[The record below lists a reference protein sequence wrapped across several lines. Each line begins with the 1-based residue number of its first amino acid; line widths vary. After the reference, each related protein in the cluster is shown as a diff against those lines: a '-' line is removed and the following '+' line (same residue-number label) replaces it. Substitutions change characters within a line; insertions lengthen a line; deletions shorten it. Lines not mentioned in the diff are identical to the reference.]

1 MLAINQTRIRLTLL
15 TIFLLIIA
23 TTTVM
28 AQTESRQSVTTQ
40 YTRAE
45 RDTAAPGRVS
55 QDEFDALVTTGS
67 RDSGKHS
74 GVQSKAGAM
83 ASMTAS
89 NNFWFYTAD
98 VVLFN
103 DHDLD
108 GHFYGIDLLF
118 DVDTYFSV
126 ADVYAVLYLSLEDG
140 PWNEYAATE
149 IFSIHGASG
158 DDETIVITELV
169 AGYPTGSYDILIELF
184 DAYDD
189 SFAASYGPFDTPELA
204 FLPLEDA
211 EWDTPYLPP
220 TVVVTEGGGSL
231 GWLSLLSLLFVR
243 RIDWRHS
250 LES

>member
-1 MLAINQTRIRLTLL
+1 MFAINQTRIRLTLL
-15 TIFLLIIA
+15 TTFLLIIA

-67 RDSGKHS
+67 RNSGKHS
-74 GVQSKAGAM
+74 GVQPKSSAM
-83 ASMTAS
+83 ASMTATS
-89 NNFWFYTAD
+89 NFWFYTAD

-108 GHFYGIDLLF
+108 GHYFGIDLLF
-118 DVDTYFSV
+118 DVDTYFPA

-149 IFSIHGASG
+149 VFSIHGASG
-158 DDETIVITELV
+158 DDEYIVVTELV
-169 AGYPTGSYDILIELF
+169 TGYPTGSYDILVELF
-184 DAYDD
+184 DAYDN
-189 SFAASYGPFDTPELA
+189 SFAASYGPFDTPELT

-243 RIDWRHS
+243 RIALRHS

>member
-23 TTTVM
+23 ATTVA

-40 YTRAE
+40 YTSAE
-45 RDTAAPGRVS
+45 RDSAAAGRVS

-67 RDSGKHS
+67 RVSGKRS
-74 GVQSKAGAM
+74 SVQSKAVAM

-89 NNFWFYTAD
+89 SNFWFYTAD

-108 GHFYGIDLLF
+108 GHFYGVDLLF
-118 DVDTYFSV
+118 DVDTYFT
-126 ADVYAVLYLSLEDG
+126 AAEVYAVLYLSLEDG

-149 IFSIHGASG
+149 TFSIHGASG
-158 DDETIVITELV
+158 DDEYIVVTELV

-184 DAYDD
+184 DTYDD
-189 SFAASYGPFDTPELA
+189 SFAASYGPFDTPELT

-211 EWDTPYLPP
+211 EWDTPYPPP

-231 GWLSLLSLLFVR
+231 AWLSLLALLFAR
-243 RIDWRHS
+243 RIALRHS
-250 LES
+250 PES